1 MSPKMDKLTFEQEK
15 NCGFNY
21 KAFIIYIYVYVDIY
35 LYQSQTAN

>member
-15 NCGFNY
+15 NFQLQGFY
-21 KAFIIYIYVYVDIY
+21 YIYIYVYVDIY